1 MSALFEPITL
11 RSLTVPNRVWMAPM
25 CTYSAQPDGP
35 EAGVATDFH
44 LAHLAARAA
53 GGVGMVIVES
63 TAVRPE
69 GRISPYDLG
78 LWNERQQESLAR
90 VAALVE
96 QLGAVPAIQ
105 LGHAGRKAS
114 TDRPWL
120 GGGSVPAGAS
130 VPAGGTG
137 WQPSGPSTVPFDTY
151 TEPLELTVDEIHGIV
166 RSFAAAA
173 ERALAAGFKAVEIHG
188 AHGYLTHSFLSPV
201 SNRRTDEYGG
211 SFQNRIR
218 FALEVATAVR
228 AVWPEELP
236 LLFRVS
242 ATDWLDDRESWTA
255 DETILLA
262 KELHEVGVDL
272 LDVSTGGTVK
282 DAPIPVG
289 PGFQVP
295 FAAQVRAATGMP
307 TSAVG
312 LITEPAQAERIVTDG
327 QADVVL
333 LGRELLRNPYWPQH
347 AARELGAERRWPVQ
361 YGYVVG
367 SRG

>member
-1 MSALFEPITL
+1 M
-11 RSLTVPNRVWMAPM
+11 
-25 CTYSAQPDGP
+25 
-35 EAGVATDFH
+35 
-44 LAHLAARAA
+44 
-53 GGVGMVIVES
+53 
-63 TAVRPE
+63 
-69 GRISPYDLG
+69 
-78 LWNERQQESLAR
+78 
-90 VAALVE
+90 
-96 QLGAVPAIQ
+96 
-105 LGHAGRKAS
+105 
-114 TDRPWL
+114 
-120 GGGSVPAGAS
+120 
-130 VPAGGTG
+130 
-137 WQPSGPSTVPFDTY
+137 
-151 TEPLELTVDEIHGIV
+151 
-166 RSFAAAA
+166 
-173 ERALAAGFKAVEIHG
+173 
-188 AHGYLTHSFLSPV
+188 
-201 SNRRTDEYGG
+201 
-211 SFQNRIR
+211 
-218 FALEVATAVR
+218 ATAVR

-295 FAAQVRAATGMP
+295 FAAQARAATGMP